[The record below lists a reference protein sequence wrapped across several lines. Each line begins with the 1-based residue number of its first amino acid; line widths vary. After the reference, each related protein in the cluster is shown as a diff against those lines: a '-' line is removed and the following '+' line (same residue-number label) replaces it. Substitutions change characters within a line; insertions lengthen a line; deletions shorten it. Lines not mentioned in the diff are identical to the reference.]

1 MKILLLVIIMVL
13 AGCVSGKVEVDQ
25 AGICSFEY
33 TSFLKDM
40 DSPELD
46 LCGATMKAGTST
58 ANDELIG
65 AVINAIR

>member
-1 MKILLLVIIMVL
+1 MKLIVLLLVVVL
-13 AGCVSGKVEVDQ
+13 TGCVSGKVEVDQ

-33 TSFLKDM
+33 ISVFKDM
-40 DSPELD
+40 EAPELD
-46 LCGATMKAGTST
+46 LCGATMKAGTSS